1 MTEPARFPPI
11 GLPGLH
17 RRWSRIVE
25 APDFSGTNRSWH
37 LLDTYAGTEP
47 GHPEPTLTV
56 LCVHGNPTWSYLWR
70 TLLANAPQSMRFI
83 AVDQLDMGFSE
94 RTGVR
99 RRLADRVDD
108 LDSLTH
114 VLGITGPVVTV
125 AHDWGGPISLGW
137 ALRHREN
144 LRGIVLLNT
153 AVHQPEGSPAPAIIR
168 VARSGPLL
176 RLNTVWTD
184 MFVRGTTRLSRS
196 FLSARPMPKSVA
208 TAFASPY
215 RSAARR
221 GAIRDFVADIPL
233 EPGHPSSAALDAIA
247 EGIRDLGATPALLLW
262 GPNDPVFSD
271 RYLADFIDRLPHA
284 DVHRYE
290 RTGHLVIEDAPRL
303 VNDLLWWLSARQR
316 NDLESE
322 PQGGVTREGQ
332 TTTGSRTTTLL
343 EALGRAQE
351 QRPGAVALAEMQ
363 SRGPA
368 RLVTWEALALRVTD
382 LAAGLR
388 VRGIEPGD
396 RVSVLV
402 PPGADLIAIVYAC
415 WAIGASVVIADT
427 GLGLSGIRRAI
438 RGAQPRHVIGVRAGL
453 ALARTLTIPG
463 LRISTASLPAI
474 TAQGSER
481 GSEHGSGQGSSSL
494 PDAEAEAVVVF
505 TSGATGPAKGVV
517 YHHRQ
522 VAATVE
528 VLRTHYRLTESD
540 ALVAAFAPWAV
551 LGPALGITSAI
562 PAMDV
567 TKPRTLT
574 AGALSDAIAAVR
586 GSVLWASP
594 AALANVIATEGQLT
608 PLQRDAFMRVRLALF
623 AGAPVP
629 RAALVSAASLMP
641 QAEIRTP
648 YGMTEALPV
657 ADVELATI
665 PDVGSAEGVPVGHPV
680 IGVGLAIAVLDDDG
694 HPSYD
699 LTAQAGST
707 GEIAVRADHI
717 RDRYDRLWATNRTA
731 SANPG
736 WHRTG
741 DVGHIDDAGCLWV
754 EGRLAHVIV
763 TSSGVLTP
771 VGAEQRALTLP
782 FVEQAA
788 LVGVGPRGTSVAVLV
803 VVLAVPG
810 RRSRSPLLDVD
821 RTDLLRQVTGVDL
834 AAVLVRGDLPVD
846 IRHNSK
852 IDRTLLATWAER
864 TLAGAGG

>member
-1 MTEPARFPPI
+1 MTEPARLPPI
-11 GLPGLH
+11 GLPGLDP
-17 RRWSRIVE
+17 RWSRIVE
-25 APDFSGTNRSWH
+25 APDFSGISRFWH
-37 LLDTYAGTEP
+37 LLDTHAGPEP
-47 GHPEPTLTV
+47 GQPEPTLTV

-70 TLLANAPQSMRFI
+70 TLLTSAPQSMRII

-94 RTGVR
+94 RTGIC
-99 RRLADRVDD
+99 RRLANRIDD
-108 LDSLTH
+108 LDSLTQ

-137 ALRHREN
+137 ALRHRED
-144 LRGIVLLNT
+144 LRGVVLLNT
-153 AVHQPEGSPAPAIIR
+153 AVHQPEGSPAPSIIR
-168 VARSGPLL
+168 IARSGPLL
-176 RLNTVWTD
+176 RLNTEWTD

-196 FLSARPMPKSVA
+196 LLSARPMPKSVA

-221 GAIRDFVADIPL
+221 VAIRDFVADIPL

-247 EGIRDLGATPALLLW
+247 EDIRDLGATPALLLW

-271 RYLADFIDRLPHA
+271 RYLADFIERLPHA
-284 DVHRYE
+284 DVHRYA
-290 RTGHLVIEDAPRL
+290 RAAHLVIEDAPRL
-303 VNDLLWWLSARQR
+303 VEDLLWWLSARQR
-316 NDLESE
+316 NE
-322 PQGGVTREGQ
+322 PGTEIPGEVTRVGQ
-332 TTTGSRTTTLL
+332 MTMSPKTTTLL
-343 EALGRAQE
+343 EALGRAQVH
-351 QRPGAVALAEMQ
+351 RPGAVALAEMK

-368 RLVTWEALALRVTD
+368 RLVTWEALALRVTK

-427 GLGLSGIRRAI
+427 GLGLFGIRRAI

-453 ALARTLTIPG
+453 ALARTLSIPG

-474 TAQGSER
+474 TAQGSEQ
-481 GSEHGSGQGSSSL
+481 ESSAL

-517 YHHRQ
+517 YRHRQ

-528 VLRTHYRLTESD
+528 ILREHYRLTESD

-574 AGALSDAIAAVR
+574 AGALSDAIAAVD

-594 AALANVIATEGQLT
+594 AALTNVLATQKQLSPT
-608 PLQRDAFMRVRLALF
+608 QRDAFSRVRLALF

-657 ADVELATI
+657 ADVELAAI
-665 PDVGSAEGVPVGHPV
+665 PDVGTAEGVPVGHQV
-680 IGVGLAIAVLDDDG
+680 IGVKLAIAVLDDDG
-694 HPSYD
+694 HPSDD
-699 LTAQAGST
+699 LTTQAGIT
-707 GEIAVRADHI
+707 GEIVVRAEHI

-731 SANPG
+731 SAHPG

-788 LVGVGPRGTSVAVLV
+788 LVGVGPRGTSAPVLV
-803 VVLAVPG
+803 VVLAVAG

-821 RTDLLRQVTGVDL
+821 RTELLRQVTGVDL
-834 AAVLVRGDLPVD
+834 AAVLVRGALPVD

-864 TLAGAGG
+864 ILAGAGG

>member
-11 GLPGLH
+11 GLPGLDP
-17 RRWSRIVE
+17 RWSRIVE
-25 APDFSGTNRSWH
+25 APDFSGTGRFWH
-37 LLDTYAGTEP
+37 LLDTHADDEP
-47 GHPEPTLTV
+47 GRPDPTLTV

-70 TLLANAPQSMRFI
+70 TLLEGAPQSMRII

-99 RRLADRVDD
+99 RRLADRIDD
-108 LDSLTH
+108 LDALTH
-114 VLGITGPVVTV
+114 VLCVTGPVVTV

-137 ALRHREN
+137 ALRHRKDV
-144 LRGIVLLNT
+144 RGIVLLNT
-153 AVHQPEGSPAPAIIR
+153 AVHQPEGSPAPSIIR
-168 VARSGPLL
+168 IARSRPLL

-184 MFVRGTTRLSRS
+184 LFVRGTTRLSRS
-196 FLSARPMPKSVA
+196 CLSARRMPKSVA

-233 EPGHPSSAALDAIA
+233 EPGHPSHAALDAIA
-247 EGIRDLGATPALLLW
+247 EGIRDLGAMPALLLW

-290 RTGHLVIEDAPRL
+290 RTAHLVIEDAPRL
-303 VNDLLWWLSARQR
+303 ATDLLWWLSARQR
-316 NDLESE
+316 NE
-322 PQGGVTREGQ
+322 PGTAVLGEVTREEQ
-332 TTTGSRTTTLL
+332 TTTSPKTTTLL
-343 EALGRAQE
+343 EALGRAHE
-351 QRPGAVALAEMQ
+351 QRPGAIALAEMKT
-363 SRGPA
+363 RGPA
-368 RLVTWEALALRVTD
+368 RLVTWEALALRVTQ

-427 GLGLSGIRRAI
+427 GLGLFGIRRAI

-453 ALARTLTIPG
+453 ALARTLSIPG

-474 TAQGSER
+474 TARGSER
-481 GSEHGSGQGSSSL
+481 ESSAL

-517 YHHRQ
+517 YRHRQ

-528 VLRTHYRLTESD
+528 VLREHYRLTESD

-594 AALANVIATEGQLT
+594 AALTNVIVTEGHLT
-608 PLQRDAFMRVRLALF
+608 PIQRDAFTRVRLALF

-641 QAEIRTP
+641 KAEIRTP

-665 PDVGSAEGVPVGHPV
+665 PDVGAAHGVPVGHPV
-680 IGVGLAIAVLDDDG
+680 TGVELAIAVLDDDG
-694 HPSYD
+694 HPSDD
-699 LTAQAGST
+699 LTTQAGTT
-707 GEIAVRADHI
+707 GEIVVRAEHI

-731 SANPG
+731 SDHPG

-788 LVGVGPRGTSVAVLV
+788 LVGVGLRGTSAPVLV
-803 VVLAVPG
+803 VVLAVAG

-834 AAVLVRGDLPVD
+834 AAVLVRGALPVD

-864 TLAGAGG
+864 ILAGAGG

>member
-1 MTEPARFPPI
+1 MTEPARLPPI
-11 GLPGLH
+11 GLPGLDP
-17 RRWSRIVE
+17 RWSRIVE
-25 APDFSGTNRSWH
+25 APDFSGISRFWH
-37 LLDTYAGTEP
+37 LLDTHAGSEP
-47 GHPEPTLTV
+47 GRPEPTLTV

-70 TLLANAPQSMRFI
+70 TLLARAPQSMRII
-83 AVDQLDMGFSE
+83 AVDQLDMGYSE

-108 LDSLTH
+108 LDALTH
-114 VLGITGPVVTV
+114 VLGVAGPVVTV

-137 ALRHREN
+137 ALRHRKD
-144 LRGIVLLNT
+144 LCGIVLLNT
-153 AVHQPEGSPAPAIIR
+153 AVHQPQGSPAPSIIR
-168 VARSGPLL
+168 IARSRPLL

-196 FLSARPMPKSVA
+196 LLSARPMPKSVA

-215 RSAARR
+215 RSVARR

-233 EPGHPSSAALDAIA
+233 EPSHPSSAALDSIA
-247 EGIRDLGATPALLLW
+247 EGIRDLDTTPALLLW

-271 RYLADFIDRLPHA
+271 RYLADLIDRLPHA

-290 RTGHLVIEDAPRL
+290 RTAHLVIEDAPRL
-303 VNDLLWWLSARQR
+303 VNDLLWWLGARQR
-316 NDLESE
+316 NE
-322 PQGGVTREGQ
+322 PGMAILDEVTREGQ
-332 TTTGSRTTTLL
+332 TTTGPKPTTLL
-343 EALGRAQE
+343 EALRRAHE
-351 QRPGAVALAEMQ
+351 QRPEAIALAEMK

-368 RLVTWEALALRVTD
+368 RLVTWEALALRVTH

-388 VRGIEPGD
+388 ARGIKPGH

-427 GLGLSGIRRAI
+427 GLGLFGIRRAI
-438 RGAQPRHVIGVRAGL
+438 RGAQPQHVIGVRAGL
-453 ALARTLTIPG
+453 AMARTLSIPG
-463 LRISTASLPAI
+463 LRMSTASLPAI
-474 TAQGSER
+474 TAQGSEQR
-481 GSEHGSGQGSSSL
+481 SEQEISTL

-517 YHHRQ
+517 YRHRQ

-528 VLRTHYRLTESD
+528 VLRGHYRLTESD

-574 AGALSDAIAAVR
+574 AGALSDAIAVVR

-594 AALANVIATEGQLT
+594 AALANVIATQGQLT
-608 PLQRDAFMRVRLALF
+608 PLQRDAFTHVRLALF

-629 RAALVSAASLMP
+629 RAALVSAANLMP

-665 PDVGSAEGVPVGHPV
+665 PDVGTAEGVPVGHPV
-680 IGVGLAIAVLDDDG
+680 IGVDLAIAVLDNDG
-694 HPSYD
+694 HPSHD
-699 LTAQAGST
+699 LTAQAGNT

-731 SANPG
+731 CDNPG

-741 DVGHIDDAGCLWV
+741 DVGHLDDTGCLWV

-763 TSSGVLTP
+763 TSLGVLTP

-788 LVGVGPRGTSVAVLV
+788 LVGVGPRGMSTPVLV
-803 VVLAVPG
+803 VVLADA
-810 RRSRSPLLDVD
+810 RKSRSPLLDVD
-821 RTDLLRQVTGVDL
+821 RTDVLRQVTRVDL
-834 AAVLVRGDLPVD
+834 AAVLVHDALPVD

-864 TLAGAGG
+864 ILAGAGG

>member
-1 MTEPARFPPI
+1 MTEPARLPPI
-11 GLPGLH
+11 GLPGLDP
-17 RRWSRIVE
+17 RWSRIVE
-25 APDFSGTNRSWH
+25 APDFSGISRFWH
-37 LLDTYAGTEP
+37 LLDTHAGPEP
-47 GHPEPTLTV
+47 GQPEPTLTV

-70 TLLANAPQSMRFI
+70 TLLTSAPQSMRII

-94 RTGVR
+94 RTGIC
-99 RRLADRVDD
+99 RRLANRIDD
-108 LDSLTH
+108 LDSLTQ

-137 ALRHREN
+137 ALRHRED
-144 LRGIVLLNT
+144 LRGVVLLNT
-153 AVHQPEGSPAPAIIR
+153 AVHQPEGSPAPSIIR
-168 VARSGPLL
+168 IARSGPLL
-176 RLNTVWTD
+176 RLNTEWTD

-196 FLSARPMPKSVA
+196 LLSARPMPKSVA

-221 GAIRDFVADIPL
+221 VAIRDFVADIPL

-247 EGIRDLGATPALLLW
+247 EDIRDLGATPALLLW

-271 RYLADFIDRLPHA
+271 RYLADFIERLPHA

-290 RTGHLVIEDAPRL
+290 RAAHLVIEDAPRL
-303 VNDLLWWLSARQR
+303 VEDLLWWLSARQR
-316 NDLESE
+316 NE
-322 PQGGVTREGQ
+322 PGTEIPGEVTRVGQ
-332 TTTGSRTTTLL
+332 MTMSPKITTLL
-343 EALGRAQE
+343 EALGRAQV
-351 QRPGAVALAEMQ
+351 QRPGAVALAEMK

-368 RLVTWEALALRVTD
+368 RLVTWEALALRVTK

-427 GLGLSGIRRAI
+427 GLGLFGIRRAI

-453 ALARTLTIPG
+453 ALARTLSIPG
-463 LRISTASLPAI
+463 LRISTASLRAI
-474 TAQGSER
+474 TAQGSEQ
-481 GSEHGSGQGSSSL
+481 ESSAL

-517 YHHRQ
+517 YRHRQ

-528 VLRTHYRLTESD
+528 VLPTHSRLTESD

-574 AGALSDAIAAVR
+574 AGALSDAIAAVD

-594 AALANVIATEGQLT
+594 AALTNVLATQKQLSPT
-608 PLQRDAFMRVRLALF
+608 QRDAFSRVRLALF

-657 ADVELATI
+657 ADVELAAI
-665 PDVGSAEGVPVGHPV
+665 PGVGTAEGVPVGHPV
-680 IGVGLAIAVLDDDG
+680 IGVKLAIAVLDDDG
-694 HPSYD
+694 HPSDD
-699 LTAQAGST
+699 LTTQAGIT
-707 GEIAVRADHI
+707 GEIVVRAEHI

-731 SANPG
+731 SAHPG

-788 LVGVGPRGTSVAVLV
+788 LVGVGPRGTSAPVLV
-803 VVLAVPG
+803 VVLAVAG

-821 RTDLLRQVTGVDL
+821 RTELLRQVTGVDL
-834 AAVLVRGDLPVD
+834 AAILVRGGLPVD

-864 TLAGAGG
+864 ILAGAGG

>member
-1 MTEPARFPPI
+1 MTEPARLPPI
-11 GLPGLH
+11 GLPGLDP
-17 RRWSRIVE
+17 RWSRIVE
-25 APDFSGTNRSWH
+25 APDFSGISRFWH
-37 LLDTYAGTEP
+37 LLDTHAGPEP
-47 GHPEPTLTV
+47 GQPEPTLTV

-70 TLLANAPQSMRFI
+70 TLLTSAPQSMRII

-94 RTGVR
+94 RTGIC
-99 RRLADRVDD
+99 RRLANRIDD
-108 LDSLTH
+108 LDSLTQ

-137 ALRHREN
+137 ALRHRED
-144 LRGIVLLNT
+144 LRGVVLLNT
-153 AVHQPEGSPAPAIIR
+153 AVHQPEGSPAPSIIR
-168 VARSGPLL
+168 IARSGPLL
-176 RLNTVWTD
+176 RLNTEWTD

-196 FLSARPMPKSVA
+196 LLSARPMPKSVA

-221 GAIRDFVADIPL
+221 VAIRDFVADIPL

-247 EGIRDLGATPALLLW
+247 EDIRDLGATPALLLW

-271 RYLADFIDRLPHA
+271 RYLADFIERLPHA

-290 RTGHLVIEDAPRL
+290 RAAHLVIEDAPRL
-303 VNDLLWWLSARQR
+303 VEDLLWWLSARQR
-316 NDLESE
+316 NE
-322 PQGGVTREGQ
+322 PGTEIPGEVTRVGQ
-332 TTTGSRTTTLL
+332 MTMSPKTTTLL
-343 EALGRAQE
+343 EALGRAQVH
-351 QRPGAVALAEMQ
+351 RPGAVALAEMK

-368 RLVTWEALALRVTD
+368 RLVTWEALALRVTK

-427 GLGLSGIRRAI
+427 GLGLFGIRRAI

-453 ALARTLTIPG
+453 ALARTLSIPG

-474 TAQGSER
+474 TAQGSEQ
-481 GSEHGSGQGSSSL
+481 ESSAL

-517 YHHRQ
+517 YRHRQ

-528 VLRTHYRLTESD
+528 ILREHYRLTESD

-574 AGALSDAIAAVR
+574 AGALSDAIAAVD

-594 AALANVIATEGQLT
+594 AALTNVLATQKQLSPT
-608 PLQRDAFMRVRLALF
+608 QRDAFSRVRLALF

-657 ADVELATI
+657 ADVELAAI
-665 PDVGSAEGVPVGHPV
+665 PGVGTAEGVPVGHPV
-680 IGVGLAIAVLDDDG
+680 IGVKLAIAVLDDDG
-694 HPSYD
+694 HPSDD
-699 LTAQAGST
+699 LTTQAGIT
-707 GEIAVRADHI
+707 GEIVVRAEHI

-731 SANPG
+731 SAHPG

-788 LVGVGPRGTSVAVLV
+788 LVGVGPRGTSAPVLV
-803 VVLAVPG
+803 VVLAVAG

-821 RTDLLRQVTGVDL
+821 RTELLRQVTGVDL
-834 AAVLVRGDLPVD
+834 AAVLVRGALPVD

-864 TLAGAGG
+864 ILAGAGG

>member
-1 MTEPARFPPI
+1 MTEPARFPPA
-11 GLPGLH
+11 GLPGLEP
-17 RRWSRIVE
+17 RWSRIIE
-25 APDFSGTNRSWH
+25 APDFTGTIRSWH
-37 LLDTYAGTEP
+37 LLDTHADP
-47 GHPEPTLTV
+47 DPEQAAPTLTV

-70 TLLANAPQSMRFI
+70 NLLARAPRSMRII

-94 RTGVR
+94 RSGVH

-108 LDSLTH
+108 LDALTA

-137 ALRHREN
+137 ALRHREH

-153 AVHQPEGSPAPAIIR
+153 AVHQPVGSPAPSIIR

-176 RLNTVWTD
+176 RLNTVRTD
-184 MFVRGTTRLSRS
+184 MFVRGTTRLSRA
-196 FLSARPMPKSVA
+196 FLSARPMSKSVA
-208 TAFASPY
+208 SAFASPY

-221 GAIRDFVADIPL
+221 AAIGDFVADIPL
-233 EPGHPSSAALDAIA
+233 EAGHPSSATLDAIA
-247 EGIRDLGATPALLLW
+247 GGIRDLAGTPALLLW

-290 RTGHLVIEDAPRL
+290 RAAHLVIEDAPSL
-303 VNDLLWWLSARQR
+303 VTDLLGWLSSRER
-316 NDLESE
+316 NDPTPEVRGDL
-322 PQGGVTREGQ
+322 TRAAPK
-332 TTTGSRTTTLL
+332 TTTLL
-343 EALGRAQE
+343 D
-351 QRPGAVALAEMQ
+351 ALAQARDLRPQAIALAQMQ
-363 SRGPA
+363 ARGTA
-368 RLVTWEALALRVTD
+368 RLVTWEALGLRVTR

-388 VRGIEPGD
+388 ARGIEPGD

-402 PPGADLIAIVYAC
+402 PPGADLIAVVYAC

-427 GLGLSGIRRAI
+427 GLGLAGIRRAI
-438 RGAQPRHVIGVRAGL
+438 RGARPRHVIGVRAGL
-453 ALARTLTIPG
+453 ALARTLAIPG
-463 LRISTASLPAI
+463 LRLSTASLQSIA
-474 TAQGSER
+474 AQGAER
-481 GSEHGSGQGSSSL
+481 EAPEL
-494 PDAEAEAVVVF
+494 PDAETEAVVVF

-517 YHHRQ
+517 YRHRQ

-528 VLRTHYRLTESD
+528 VLREHYRLTESD

-594 AALANVIATEGQLT
+594 AALANVIATQGRLT
-608 PLQRDAFMRVRLALF
+608 AQQREAFTGVRLAMF

-629 RAALVSAASLMP
+629 RAALVEASELMP
-641 QAEIRTP
+641 RAQIKTP

-657 ADVELATI
+657 ADIELAGI
-665 PDVGSAEGVPVGHPV
+665 PDVGIAEGVPVGHPV
-680 IGVGLAIAVLDDDG
+680 IGVQLAVALLDDEG
-694 HPSYD
+694 RPSAD
-699 LTAQAGST
+699 LTVDPGVT
-707 GEIAVRADHI
+707 GEIAIRAAHV

-731 SANPG
+731 SANAG

-741 DVGHIDDAGCLWV
+741 DVGHIDEAGCLWV
-754 EGRLAHVIV
+754 EGRLSHVIV

-788 LVGVGPRGTSVAVLV
+788 LVGVGPRGAATPVLV
-803 VVLAVPG
+803 IVLAGAG
-810 RRSRSPLLDVD
+810 RRGRSALLDVD
-821 RTDLLRQVTGVDL
+821 RTDELRQVTGVDL

-852 IDRTLLATWAER
+852 IDRTLLASWAER
-864 TLAGAGG
+864 ILAGAGG

>member
-1 MTEPARFPPI
+1 MTEPARFPPT
-11 GLPGLH
+11 GLPGLD

-37 LLDTYAGTEP
+37 LIDTYAGTEP
-47 GHPEPTLTV
+47 RHPDPTLTV

-70 TLLANAPQSMRFI
+70 TLLERAPQSMRVI

-108 LDSLTH
+108 LDSLTR
-114 VLGITGPVVTV
+114 VLGVTGPVVTV

-153 AVHQPEGSPAPAIIR
+153 AVHQPDGSPAPAIIR
-168 VARSGPLL
+168 VARCGPLL
-176 RLNTVWTD
+176 RFNTVWTD
-184 MFVRGTTRLSRS
+184 TFVRGTTRLSRS

-215 RSAARR
+215 HSPARR

-233 EPGHPSSAALDAIA
+233 EPSHPSSAALDSIA
-247 EGIRDLGATPALLLW
+247 EGIRDLVATPALLLW

-271 RYLADFIDRLPHA
+271 RYLADLIDRLPHA

-290 RTGHLVIEDAPRL
+290 RTAHLVIEAAPRL

-316 NDLESE
+316 TE
-322 PQGGVTREGQ
+322 PKAVLHGGATREGRI
-332 TTTGSRTTTLL
+332 TTGPKTTTLL

-351 QRPGAVALAEMQ
+351 QRPGAIALAQMQ
-363 SRGPA
+363 ARGPA
-368 RLVTWEALALRVTD
+368 RLITWESLSLRVTQ

-388 VRGIEPGD
+388 VRGVEPGD

-427 GLGLSGIRRAI
+427 GLGLAGIRRAI
-438 RGAQPRHVIGVRAGL
+438 RGAQPRHVIGVRVGL
-453 ALARTLTIPG
+453 VLARTLSIPG
-463 LRISTASLPAI
+463 LRICTSSLPAI
-474 TAQGSER
+474 TAQGSVQV
-481 GSEHGSGQGSSSL
+481 SEQGSPAL

-517 YHHRQ
+517 YRHGQ
-522 VAATVE
+522 VSATVE

-574 AGALSDAIAAVR
+574 AGALSDAIAAVN
-586 GSVLWASP
+586 GTVLWASP
-594 AALANVIATEGQLT
+594 AALANVIVTEGQLT
-608 PLQRDAFMRVRLALF
+608 PLQRDAFTRVRLALF

-657 ADVELATI
+657 TDVELAII
-665 PDVGSAEGVPVGHPV
+665 PDIGTAEGVPVGHPV
-680 IGVGLAIAVLDDDG
+680 VGVELAIAALDDDG
-694 HPSYD
+694 HPSND
-699 LTAQAGST
+699 LTTQAGAT

-731 SANPG
+731 SSNPG

-741 DVGHIDDAGCLWV
+741 DVGHIDDVGCLWV

-788 LVGVGPRGTSVAVLV
+788 LVGIGPRGTSVAVLV
-803 VVLAVPG
+803 VVLAVAG
-810 RRSRSPLLDVD
+810 RRSRSPLLDVYQ
-821 RTDLLRQVTGVDL
+821 TDLLRQVTGVDL

-864 TLAGAGG
+864 ILAGAGG

>member
-1 MTEPARFPPI
+1 MTEPARFPPA
-11 GLPGLH
+11 GLPGLQAC
-17 RRWSRIVE
+17 WSRIVE
-25 APDFSGTNRSWH
+25 APDFAGMIRSWH
-37 LLDTYAGTEP
+37 ILDTHADAAP
-47 GHPEPTLTV
+47 QQPDPSLTV

-70 TLLANAPQSMRFI
+70 TLLERAPQSMRI
-83 AVDQLDMGFSE
+83 VAVDQLDMGFSE
-94 RTGVR
+94 RTGVH

-108 LDSLTH
+108 LDALTH

-137 ALRHREN
+137 ALRHGEQ

-153 AVHQPEGSPAPAIIR
+153 AVHQPEGSPAPSIIR

-176 RLNTVWTD
+176 RLSTEWTD

-196 FLSARPMPKSVA
+196 FLSARPMSTSVA
-208 TAFASPY
+208 KAYASPY
-215 RSAARR
+215 GSAVRRS
-221 GAIRDFVADIPL
+221 AIRDFVADIPL

-247 EGIRDLGATPALLLW
+247 EGIRGLATTPALLLW

-284 DVHRYE
+284 DIHRYE
-290 RTGHLVIEDAPRL
+290 RTAHLVIEDAPSL
-303 VNDLLWWLSARQR
+303 VNDLLWWLTARQR
-316 NDLESE
+316 NE
-322 PQGGVTREGQ
+322 PATELQDGVAHDGQ
-332 TTTGSRTTTLL
+332 TATSLL
-343 EALGRAQE
+343 DALGLARKV
-351 QRPGAVALAEMQ
+351 RPESVALAEMQ
-363 SRGPA
+363 ARGPA
-368 RLVTWEALALRVTD
+368 RLVTWEALALRVTH

-388 VRGIEPGD
+388 ARGIEPGD

-453 ALARTLTIPG
+453 ALARTLSIPG

-474 TAQGSER
+474 AA
-481 GSEHGSGQGSSSL
+481 HGVGQGPLPL
-494 PDAEAEAVVVF
+494 PDSEAEAVVVF

-517 YHHRQ
+517 YRHRQ

-528 VLRTHYRLTESD
+528 VLRDHYRLTESD

-562 PAMDV
+562 PSMDV

-574 AGALSDAIAAVR
+574 AGALSDAISAVR

-594 AALANVIATEGQLT
+594 AALTNIIATQDQLT
-608 PLQRDAFMRVRLALF
+608 SQQRTAFSGVRLALF

-629 RAALVSAASLMP
+629 RAALVAASHLMP
-641 QAEIRTP
+641 LAEIRTP
-648 YGMTEALPV
+648 YGMTEALPI
-657 ADVELATI
+657 ADVELAEI
-665 PDVGSAEGVPVGHPV
+665 PDVGASQGVPVGHPV
-680 IGVGLAIAVLDDDG
+680 VGVQLAVAELDVNG
-694 HPSYD
+694 IPSVD
-699 LTAQAGST
+699 ITSEAGIT
-707 GEIAVRADHI
+707 GEIAVRADHV
-717 RDRYDRLWATNRTA
+717 RDRYDRLWATNRSA
-731 SANPG
+731 SANVG

-741 DVGHIDDAGCLWV
+741 DVGHLDDAGCLWV

-763 TSSGVLTP
+763 TSSGVITP
-771 VGAEQRALTLP
+771 VGAEQRALTLQ
-782 FVEQAA
+782 FVGQAA
-788 LVGVGPRGTSVAVLV
+788 LVGVGPRGVATPVLV
-803 VVLAVPG
+803 IVLAESG
-810 RRSRSPLLDVD
+810 RRARPQLLDPD
-821 RTDLLRQVTGVDL
+821 RTEQLRQVTGVDL
-834 AAVLVRGDLPVD
+834 AAVLVRVELPVD

-852 IDRTLLATWAER
+852 IDRTLLATWAEGV
-864 TLAGAGG
+864 LAGAGG